1 MKSLFLAKPRIKKVK
16 TKMSDGTKQRAL
28 KLKIMFAAALR
39 QNTVLQINNRK
50 LYDQNFLNI
59 YRVPQKKQEL
69 TF

>member
-16 TKMSDGTKQRAL
+16 TKMSDWTKQRAL

-39 QNTVLQINNRK
+39 LNTALQINNRK

-59 YRVPQKKQEL
+59 YTVPHKKQEL

>member
-16 TKMSDGTKQRAL
+16 TKMSDWTKQRAL

-39 QNTVLQINNRK
+39 LNTALQINNRK

>member
-16 TKMSDGTKQRAL
+16 TKMSDWTKQRAL

>member
-39 QNTVLQINNRK
+39 LNTALQINNRK

-59 YRVPQKKQEL
+59 YTVPHKKQEL